1 VIGSSLRRMS
11 FSLRPA
17 CLDDEAFSF
26 QVYASTRAEEMA
38 VVPWSNEQK
47 HAFLQ
52 MQFNAQTQSYRQQ
65 FPRAEYQ
72 VILRDG
78 VAAGRLIVDRD
89 GDCILL
95 IDIALLPEHRGF
107 GMGRALISDLKTEAQ
122 QSGKPVRLYVE
133 EFNPAYR
140 LYERLGFQKIDEAGF
155 YHRMEWRP
163 VEKATTA

>member
-1 VIGSSLRRMS
+1 MS

-17 CLDDEAFSF
+17 SLDDEAFLF

-38 VVPWSNEQK
+38 LVPWNDEQK
-47 HAFLQ
+47 QAFVQ

-65 FPRAEYQ
+65 FPSAEYH
-72 VILRDG
+72 VILHDG

-89 GDCILL
+89 EDRILL
-95 IDIALLPEHRGF
+95 VDISLLPEHRSF
-107 GMGRALISDLKTEAQ
+107 GMGSALISDLKTEAQ
-122 QSGKPVRLYVE
+122 ETGKPVRLDVE
-133 EFNPAYR
+133 NFNPAHR
-140 LYERLGFQKIDEAGF
+140 LYQRLGFQKIAEAGF